1 MKLCLALIWPTEIR
15 LYLTFIPLLI
25 VNILLT
31 CVPERA
37 KEHQTEHCV
46 DEEEA
51 AHLLLSPLVSP
62 LVFLYR
68 HILVV
73 PVPVYSGDVGAGY
86 HVDDLLEPESTLK
99 ELF

>member
-1 MKLCLALIWPTEIR
+1 MFYCLQ
-15 LYLTFIPLLI
+15 
-25 VNILLT
+25 T
-31 CVPERA
+31 CVPERT

-51 AHLLLSPLVSP
+51 AHLLLCPLVSP

-73 PVPVYSGDVGAGY
+73 PVPEHGGDVGAGDQ
-86 HVDDLLEPESTLK
+86 VDDLVEPESTLS
-99 ELF
+99 ELFGS